1 MIRIDLKP
9 VGKGKAEMFVN
20 GENIGV
26 SSEPLFAAA
35 RWLLAHDLAKPDD
48 KLGTY
53 RGELLCMSAPVGIA
67 ANMTIAEDS
76 RGGMRFT
83 KWRSLHGYS
92 PADQR
97 NDDPSGLVAA

>member
-9 VGKGKAEMFVN
+9 AARGKAEMYFN

-35 RWLLAHDLAKPDD
+35 RWLLAHERAKPDD
-48 KLGTY
+48 TLGTY

-67 ANMTIAEDS
+67 ANLTIAEDS

-92 PADQR
+92 ATDQR
-97 NDDPSGLVAA
+97 NDDPGELVAA